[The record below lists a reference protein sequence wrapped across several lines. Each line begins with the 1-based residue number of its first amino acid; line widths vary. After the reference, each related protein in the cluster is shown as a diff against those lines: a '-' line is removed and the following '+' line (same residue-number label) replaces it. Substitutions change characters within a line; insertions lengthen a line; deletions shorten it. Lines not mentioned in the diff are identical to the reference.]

1 MDQRDRKENL
11 FSSQTL
17 ASREDQVLQ
26 ERTVHL
32 VTPDLLVAL
41 GLPDR
46 SDPTDIPV
54 YLVPPVHLV
63 QWEVTVKDTPERKET
78 RVTWV
83 FQVRAVLQATSL

>member
-26 ERTVHL
+26 ERTAHL
-32 VTPDLLVAL
+32 VSPDLLAAL
-41 GLPDR
+41 ELPDR
-46 SDPTDIPV
+46 LDPMDIPE
-54 YLVPPVHLV
+54 YLVHPVHQV